1 MFRYTFKT
9 IHFDLSLD
17 SYYIPFIH
25 LYWEALVALMVSTST
40 STLMR
45 RNSALRLEAPL
56 FLIG

>member
-9 IHFDLSLD
+9 IHFDLFLD

-25 LYWEALVALMVSTST
+25 LYWETLVGLMVSTST